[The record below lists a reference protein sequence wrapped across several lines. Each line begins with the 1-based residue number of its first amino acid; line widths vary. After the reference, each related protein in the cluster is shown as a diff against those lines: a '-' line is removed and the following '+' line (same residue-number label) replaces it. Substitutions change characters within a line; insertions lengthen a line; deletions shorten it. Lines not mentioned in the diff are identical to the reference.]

1 MRKNFLKEY
10 EVTLTT
16 KGPIHIGSG
25 ETIQKK
31 EWILDR
37 RAKKG
42 YILDKLKFFNYL
54 SNNDLI
60 KSYEDFMLRDSK
72 PLNLWVNE
80 KKININSVIAYAIE
94 CDNVYDVNT
103 IKELNL
109 FIKDAYGKP
118 YIPGSSLKGAL
129 RSAIISGLLNR
140 PENRGNKENIVR
152 EIRMIS
158 GEAPKPANYKKVTI
172 PNLKELKIE
181 CKDEKDV
188 WVPKDY
194 VMNGIRVLD
203 SEPLSIGDL
212 TVCQKI
218 DMLPDDRDR
227 DIPTFRECIKVGTKI
242 RTKIVIDETV
252 VGIDIDFIKT
262 AIGDFL
268 ENYNDEFLSKFPKE
282 ELYNDDVIYLGGG
295 VGFHSKTVTS
305 SLLADERD
313 DIRLISRIIDS
324 RLSRSNREKHNHGS
338 DSALGVSPHTVKLTD
353 YDNSFYQFGPC
364 KIEFKEV

>member
-42 YILDKLKFFNYL
+42 YILDQLKFFNYL
-54 SNNDLI
+54 KNNDLI
-60 KSYEDFMLRDSK
+60 KSYEDFMLRDK
-72 PLNLWVNE
+72 RTLDQWILE
-80 KKININSVIAYAIE
+80 KKINIDSIVMYTFDCENM
-94 CDNVYDVNT
+94 YDTHKIN
-103 IKELNL
+103 ELQL
-109 FIKDAYGKP
+109 FIKDAYLRP
-118 YIPGSSLKGAL
+118 YIPGSSLKGTL
-129 RSAIISGLLNR
+129 RTAIMSKLLNM
-140 PENRGNKENIVR
+140 PENRGKKEGIVR
-152 EIRMIS
+152 QIKETCNSHGRYEEVI
-158 GEAPKPANYKKVTI
+158 I
-172 PNLKELKIE
+172 PNPKELKI
-181 CKDEKDV
+181 KSMDEKGYWKV
-188 WVPKDY
+188 KDY

-218 DMLPDDRDR
+218 DMLPDDRER
-227 DIPTFRECIKVGTKI
+227 DIPTFRECVKVGTKI

-305 SLLADERD
+305 SLLAGERD

>member
-42 YILDKLKFFNYL
+42 YILDQLKFFNYL
-54 SNNDLI
+54 KNNDLI
-60 KSYEDFMLRDSK
+60 KSYEDFMLRDNRPLDQWIAEKGIKIK
-72 PLNLWVNE
+72 PLT
-80 KKININSVIAYAIE
+80 SYVID
-94 CDNVYDVNT
+94 CGNVSGVNT
-103 IKELNL
+103 KKELSL

-129 RSAIISGLLNR
+129 RTVIMSKLLNLS
-140 PENRGNKENIVR
+140 ENI
-152 EIRMIS
+152 EKKEELAGQIRGIAYSSDKHKEVM
-158 GEAPKPANYKKVTI
+158 I
-172 PNLKELKIE
+172 PNPKELKIKSMDKE
-181 CKDEKDV
+181 GKWEA
-188 WVPKDY
+188 KDY

-203 SEPLSIGDL
+203 SEPLKLDDL
-212 TVCQKI
+212 TVCQKK
-218 DMLPDDRDR
+218 DVALDGSPRE
-227 DIPTFRECIKVGTKI
+227 IPTFRECIKVGTKI
-242 RTKIVIDETV
+242 RSKIVIDETII
-252 VGIDIDFIKT
+252 GIGIQFIKE

-268 ENYNDEFLSKFPKE
+268 ENYNDEFLSKFPKG
-282 ELYNDDVIYLGGG
+282 ELYHDDVIYLGGG
-295 VGFHSKTVTS
+295 VGFHSKTVIS
-305 SLLADERD
+305 SLLAGERD
-313 DIRLISRIIDS
+313 SIRLISRIIDS
-324 RLSRSNREKHNHGS
+324 RLSRPNREKHNHGS

-353 YDNSFYQFGPC
+353 YDNSLYQFGPC

>member
-1 MRKNFLKEY
+1 MRNDFLKEY

-16 KGPIHIGSG
+16 KGPVHIGSG
-25 ETIQKK
+25 EKIQKK
-31 EWILDR
+31 EWILDKKNR
-37 RAKKG
+37 KG
-42 YILDKLKFFNYL
+42 YILDQLKFFDYL
-54 SNNDLI
+54 REKYLI
-60 KSYEDFMLRDSK
+60 KSYEDFMLRDNRPLDQWIAEKGIKIK
-72 PLNLWVNE
+72 PFT
-80 KKININSVIAYAIE
+80 SYVID
-94 CDNVYDVNT
+94 CGNVYDVNT

-172 PNLKELKIE
+172 PNPKELKVE
-181 CKDEKDV
+181 CKDEKDF
-188 WVPKDY
+188 WISKDY

-203 SEPLSIGDL
+203 SEPLSISDL

-242 RTKIVIDETV
+242 RTKIVIDETI

-305 SLLADERD
+305 SLLAGERD
-313 DIRLISRIIDS
+313 SIRLISRIIES

-353 YDNSFYQFGPC
+353 YDNSLYQFGPC
-364 KIEFKEV
+364 KIEFKEI